1 MPPREDPALAAEDP
15 NLAERLAAQFGA
27 ECVRTTGLAALA
39 PEGSHPCALLA
50 PATAAEAAAMLAF
63 ARRHAL
69 CVAPIGGG
77 TRRAIRSPARGIDLL
92 LSTARLNRVLE
103 YVPADFI
110 ITAQSGVTLAHLREV
125 TAANGQ
131 WLALDPPAAAASTL
145 GGALSADASGPH
157 RYLYGTSRD
166 LVVGIEV
173 ALPRGD
179 VIRSGGRVVKNVAG
193 YDLKKLF
200 LGALGSLGV
209 ITSVSLKLHAIPED
223 ETLIIAS
230 FPDYGSAGHAT
241 AALLRAGFE
250 LAALD
255 LLNREALEALGAD
268 GLPGDTR
275 CGLLLSLVGSRQS
288 NEAQSSEI
296 AVLCARS
303 GSLSTRTQ
311 HGEACRELWL
321 RLENLCLPAAADRA
335 GDGRVTVRLSAPLR
349 ECADMARRAEIL
361 LAQTAPLHL
370 VARAG
375 NGVLT
380 LYFESPLPGAAEE
393 GLRALRG
400 EAIARGGSL
409 VLEAAPAALRS
420 RLDVPGASIAALP
433 LHQRIKEVFDPDET
447 LLPGSFSGNP

>member
-1 MPPREDPALAAEDP
+1 MLEPASADEAAE
-15 NLAERLAAQFGA
+15 
-27 ECVRTTGLAALA
+27 
-39 PEGSHPCALLA
+39 
-50 PATAAEAAAMLAF
+50 MLAF
-63 ARRHAL
+63 AQEQGL

-77 TRRAIRSPARGIDLL
+77 TRRAARCPPRGIDLL
-92 LSTARLNRVLE
+92 LSTARLNRVIE
-103 YVPADFI
+103 YVPADFV
-110 ITAQSGVTLAHLREV
+110 ITAQSGVTLAQLREV
-125 TAANGQ
+125 TAPKGQ

-166 LVVGIEV
+166 LVVGIEAV
-173 ALPRGD
+173 LPRGD

-223 ETLIIAS
+223 ETLIMAS
-230 FPDYGSAGHAT
+230 FPDYEAAGQAT

-255 LLNREALEALGAD
+255 LLNRDALEALGAE
-268 GLPGDTR
+268 GLPEDTR

-288 NEAQSSEI
+288 NEAQASEI
-296 AVLCARS
+296 AILCARS
-303 GSLSTRTQ
+303 GSLATRAQ
-311 HGEACRELWL
+311 RGEVCRDMWL
-321 RLENLCLPAAADRA
+321 RLGNLCLPAAANGA
-335 GDGRVTVRLSAPLR
+335 GGRRVAARLSAPLR
-349 ECADMARRAEIL
+349 ACAAMALRAETL
-361 LAQTAPLHL
+361 LAPRMPLHL

-375 NGVLT
+375 NGVIF
-380 LYFESPLPGAAEE
+380 LYFDSPSPDAAAE

-400 EAIARGGSL
+400 EAIALGGSL

-420 RLDVPGASIAALP
+420 KLDGPGASVAALP
-433 LHQRIKEVFDPDET
+433 LHQRIKDAFDPDET
-447 LLPGSFSGNP
+447 LLPGYFAGTP